1 MALIENTSA
10 SVDYSCSNCKTA
22 AKDRVS
28 TPSSFLS
35 AVLVILIPKCHLCVM
50 AYTSAITICGGP
62 SMYMHSNNW
71 MSYIPLALGL
81 FIVGIILWNYKGVRS
96 VVATGLAIGGFL
108 LILFTHQLVI
118 APEFYH
124 WGTGLMFTAIWLNSN
139 MLSFVSFLRAIF
151 KEQKIVQ

>member
-1 MALIENTSA
+1 MALTEKISPAQN
-10 SVDYSCSNCKTA
+10 YSCGSCQTSTKE
-22 AKDRVS
+22 KVS
-28 TPSSFLS
+28 GSSSFLS

-71 MSYIPLALGL
+71 MSYVPLGLGL

-96 VVATGLAIGGFL
+96 AYATGIAVVGFL
-108 LILFTHQLVI
+108 LIVLTHQLII

-124 WGTGLMFTAIWLNSN
+124 WGTALMFIAIWLNSN
-139 MLSFVSFLRAIF
+139 MLSFINYLRSELQAR
-151 KEQKIVQ
+151 KAA